1 VSSDETT
8 ILVVD
13 DEPAMA
19 AAVCE
24 LLRDAGYRAL
34 SANSGPDALAIV
46 QRDRLD
52 LVISDLRMTPMTGHQ
67 LQVELNRIS
76 PNLPVVI
83 VTGFGSIE
91 NAVESMKL
99 GARDFITK
107 PFGNQEL
114 LLVVSHVLENRHLRQ
129 QVRQLRAEL
138 ARSYGLPDLIA
149 TDPKMCVVA
158 EMARQVADSNASLLI
173 TGESGT
179 GKDMLAR
186 TIHFLSP
193 RRGGPFVPINC
204 AAIPES
210 LIESELFGYA
220 RGAFT
225 DARQHKTGLFVAARD
240 GTLFLDEISETPL
253 CLQSKLLRAIE
264 DKKVRPL
271 GSTDE
276 VPVDVRVL
284 AATNA
289 DVDKVIESGT
299 FRSDLYYRLATV
311 ILSIPPLRERPADIP
326 LLIKHFLV
334 RASAEAARPLP
345 TIDADAMARLL
356 RYPWPGNVRELQN
369 AIQRGVI
376 LSRGSSVMS
385 ATHLPPKVAGLEVSA
400 AKMLSEAVEKQ
411 LRLDQLEHHYIHAIL
426 DSVKG
431 NKTEAANIL
440 GIDRKTLYRK
450 LDVYA
455 HWNPENQTPIH

>member
-1 VSSDETT
+1 MSSDEAT

-24 LLRDAGYRAL
+24 LLREAGYRVL
-34 SANSGPDALAIV
+34 SAKSGADALAIV
-46 QRDRLD
+46 RSDRLD

-83 VTGFGSIE
+83 ITGFGSIE

-107 PFGNQEL
+107 PFGNQDL
-114 LLVVSHVLENRHLRQ
+114 LLAVSHVLENRHLRQ

-138 ARSYGLPDLIA
+138 AHSYGLPNIIA
-149 TDPKMCVVA
+149 TDPKMCAVV
-158 EMARQVADSNASLLI
+158 EMARQVADSNANLLI

-179 GKDMLAR
+179 GKDLLAR
-186 TIHFLSP
+186 TVHFLSP
-193 RRGGPFVPINC
+193 RREGPFVPINC
-204 AAIPES
+204 AAIPEN
-210 LIESELFGYA
+210 LIESELFGYS

-225 DARQHKTGLFVAARD
+225 DARQHKTGLFVAARG

-253 CLQSKLLRAIE
+253 SLQSKLLRAIE
-264 DKKVRPL
+264 DKKIRPL

-276 VPVDVRVL
+276 TPVDVRVL

-289 DVDKVIESGT
+289 DVDEVIEHGT

-311 ILSIPPLRERPADIP
+311 TLSIPPLRERPADIP

-345 TIDADAMARLL
+345 AIDHDAMARFL

-400 AKMLSEAVEKQ
+400 AKMLIEGVEKQ
-411 LRLDQLEHHYIHAIL
+411 MSLDQLEHQYIRAIL

-455 HWNPENQTPIH
+455 QSNPENQTLAR

>member
-1 VSSDETT
+1 VSSDEAT
-8 ILVVD
+8 ILVVE

-24 LLRDAGYRAL
+24 LLREAGYRAL
-34 SANSGPDALAIV
+34 SAASGPEALAIV

-67 LQVELNRIS
+67 LQIELNRIS

-83 VTGFGSIE
+83 ITGFGSIE

-138 ARSYGLPDLIA
+138 ARSYGLPNIIA
-149 TDPKMCVVA
+149 TDPKMCAVA
-158 EMARQVADSNASLLI
+158 EMVRQVADSNAGLLI

-179 GKDMLAR
+179 GKDLLAR

-193 RRGGPFVPINC
+193 RREGPFVPINC
-204 AAIPES
+204 AAIPEN
-210 LIESELFGYA
+210 LIESELFGYV

-225 DARQHKTGLFVAARD
+225 DARQHKTGLFVAARG
-240 GTLFLDEISETPL
+240 GTLFLDEISETRL
-253 CLQSKLLRAIE
+253 SLQSKLLRAIE

-276 VPVDVRVL
+276 TPVDVRVL

-311 ILSIPPLRERPADIP
+311 TLYIPPLRERPADIP

-345 TIDADAMARLL
+345 TIDDDAMARLL

-369 AIQRGVI
+369 AIQRAVI
-376 LSRGSSVMS
+376 LSRGSSIVS
-385 ATHLPPKVAGLEVSA
+385 ATHLPPKVAGLDVSA
-400 AKMLSEAVEKQ
+400 GKMLIEAVEKQ
-411 LRLDQLEHHYIHAIL
+411 MRLDQLEHHYIHAIL

-455 HWNPENQTPIH
+455 HANAENLTLVR